1 MKKRTLKA
9 LACAAAMALV
19 LSVTACGS
27 KETDAPAD
35 DVVED
40 AEDEAEPEA
49 EPAEEPE
56 AEAETETEPEA
67 EAETETETETDVE
80 GSGEGQT
87 FEDYY
92 NDPAV
97 KAVFDAQMEALAG
110 QGMTIDLEVKGN
122 EMTMIYQYEEGI
134 DLPENAKELLDAAL
148 EENAATFEEQA
159 GNLDLAIGQT
169 NACSVVV
176 RYLDADGNLL
186 TERAFKA
193 Q

>member
-9 LACAAAMALV
+9 LVCAAAMTLV

-40 AEDEAEPEA
+40 AETEAEPTQEPEQKAEPEAETEAEPEA
-49 EPAEEPE
+49 EESGAE
-56 AEAETETEPEA
+56 
-67 EAETETETETDVE
+67 
-80 GSGEGQT
+80 QT

-97 KAVFDAQMEALAG
+97 KAAFDAQIEALAG

-122 EMTMIYQYEEGI
+122 EMTMIYQYEEGT
-134 DLPENAKELLDAAL
+134 DLPENAKELLDTAL
-148 EENAATFEEQA
+148 EENAPTFEEQA

-169 NACSVVV
+169 GVCSVVV
-176 RYLDADGNLL
+176 RYLDVDGNLL
-186 TERAFKA
+186 TERAYKA

>member
-1 MKKRTLKA
+1 MKKRTLRG
-9 LACAAAMALV
+9 LACTAAMALM

-27 KETDAPAD
+27 KEADAPVD

-40 AEDEAEPEA
+40 AEPEAEPEA
-49 EPAEEPE
+49 EPTQEPE
-56 AEAETETEPEA
+56 AEP
-67 EAETETETETDVE
+67 ETETETET
-80 GSGEGQT
+80 GSEESAAGQT

-97 KAVFDAQMEALAG
+97 KAVFDAQIEALAG
-110 QGMTIDLEVKGN
+110 QGMTIDLEVKEN
-122 EMTMIYQYEEGI
+122 EMIMIYQYEEGI
-134 DLPENAKELLDAAL
+134 ELPEDAKDLLEAAL
-148 EENAATFEEQA
+148 EENASTFEEQA

-169 NACSVVV
+169 GVCSVVV

-186 TERAFKA
+186 AERSYKA